1 MKQEYGVTIPDY
13 GEIYDVE
20 ELPVKVG
27 KLKTKRPVTLR
38 NEILSRLDKLQ
49 SQIDDMKQSVKED
62 VGNKDLKDE
71 DMFRIK
77 EKMKDLEQNILR
89 IIEG

>member
-1 MKQEYGVTIPDY
+1 MKQEFGVTIPEY

-20 ELPVKVG
+20 DLPVKAG
-27 KLKTKRPVTLR
+27 KVKVHKAVNVRS
-38 NEILSRLDKLQ
+38 EILSRLDKLQ
-49 SQIDDMKQSVKED
+49 SQIDDMKESVKED
-62 VGNKDLKDE
+62 LENRDLKDE